1 MPRPLPS
8 RLCSTREFAGAR
20 GVSRQRVL
28 ALLDAGRIAGAQW
41 IGARWAIP
49 RDARVAPPNA
59 RGAPPNAGI
68 APPGRPRA
76 AAQGL
81 AQLTPLENA
90 LLVDF
95 SGRAR
100 SIAGARFERIAV
112 FGGRIRGGSDAD
124 SDLDVAVF
132 LAGGENR
139 ALRAAIYAAAAE
151 ACSAL
156 EGGEP
161 ALLQPAVI
169 FAGSARTRFVERV
182 EREGRPWTG

>member
-8 RLCSTREFAGAR
+8 RLCSTREFAVAR

-28 ALLDAGRIAGAQW
+28 ALLDAGRIPGAQW

-59 RGAPPNAGI
+59 RV
-68 APPGRPRA
+68 APPGRPPA

-81 AQLTPLENA
+81 APGLPQLTPLENA
-90 LLVDF
+90 LLADF
-95 SGRAR
+95 SGRVR
-100 SIAGARFERIAV
+100 TLAGARFERIAV
-112 FGGRIRGGSDAD
+112 FGSRARGGSDAD
-124 SDLDVAVF
+124 SDLDAAVF
-132 LAGGENR
+132 LSGGEDR

-169 FAGSARTRFVERV
+169 FAGSARTRFVELV
-182 EREGRPWTG
+182 EREGRQWTG

>member
-28 ALLDAGRIAGAQW
+28 ALLDAGRIPGAQW
-41 IGARWAIP
+41 IGTRWAIP
-49 RDARVAPPNA
+49 RDARVAPP
-59 RGAPPNAGI
+59 
-68 APPGRPRA
+68 GRARA
-76 AAQGL
+76 AARGL
-81 AQLTPLENA
+81 APGLPQLTPLENA
-90 LLVDF
+90 LLADF
-95 SGRAR
+95 SGRVRAL
-100 SIAGARFERIAV
+100 AGARFERIAV
-112 FGGRIRGGSDAD
+112 FGSRIRGGSDAD
-124 SDLDVAVF
+124 SDLDAAVF
-132 LAGGENR
+132 LAGGEDR

-161 ALLQPAVI
+161 ALLQPSVI
-169 FAGSARTRFVERV
+169 FAASARTRFVERV